1 MITRKKSS
9 ESRLLATA
17 SLALMFVGCIAPSAQ
32 MSWQSPLF
40 QDHELVGKI
49 WLSEQDR
56 FVTRAELTSLL
67 EQNPLLLLGEKHDNA
82 DHHRLRLE
90 LLQTLLL
97 PADQSLVVLEMMQR
111 SQQDRLDALATDD
124 SPFED
129 TTLATRLAWDTD
141 GWPWEFYG
149 PAVTLALQRGASLR
163 AGNIDSRDIMQVYS
177 DSSDS
182 NTQVLDGEQLA
193 QLERDIDSSHCGL
206 LPPSQFPAMVRV
218 QQARD
223 QQMANVL
230 MSDINMFDQGILL
243 AGNYHIR
250 HDLGVPNYLGES
262 SPGRPLSVAFLEVDP
277 DYTDPEDY
285 LQQFSQQNAYDV
297 IWFTPA
303 LRQDDYCAE
312 MSAAREQ
319 QAPS

>member
-67 EQNPLLLLGEKHDNA
+67 EQNSLLLLGEKHDNA

-163 AGNIDSRDIMQVYS
+163 AGNIDSRDVMRFTV
-177 DSSDS
+177 
-182 NTQVLDGEQLA
+182 T
-193 QLERDIDSSHCGL
+193 
-206 LPPSQFPAMVRV
+206 AMTDRK
-218 QQARD
+218 
-223 QQMANVL
+223 
-230 MSDINMFDQGILL
+230 
-243 AGNYHIR
+243 
-250 HDLGVPNYLGES
+250 
-262 SPGRPLSVAFLEVDP
+262 SVV
-277 DYTDPEDY
+277 
-285 LQQFSQQNAYDV
+285 
-297 IWFTPA
+297 
-303 LRQDDYCAE
+303 
-312 MSAAREQ
+312 
-319 QAPS
+319 